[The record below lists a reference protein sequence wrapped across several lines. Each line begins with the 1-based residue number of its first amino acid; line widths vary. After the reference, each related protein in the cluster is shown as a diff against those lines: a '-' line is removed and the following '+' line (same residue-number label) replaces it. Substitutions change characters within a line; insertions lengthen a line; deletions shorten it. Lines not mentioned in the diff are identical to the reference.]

1 MICVAWIE
9 SEHGFR
15 ETKTVVCLIV
25 DRPMDEQDIVIYNH
39 PNPEMKSFL
48 LSEEISPPRVEHLK
62 NPLSQEAKASLKSLG
77 VLGAQIAEDILR
89 IQGVAALQ
97 IKPKELRVKKE
108 VSASWD
114 DIQGKVLE
122 ILRSALRRKQMKI
135 VRR

>member
-1 MICVAWIE
+1 MAWIDWK
-9 SEHGFR
+9 HGFR
-15 ETKTVVCLIV
+15 ERKTLSCLIV
-25 DRPMDEQDIVIYNH
+25 GWTMAEQDIVIYKH

-48 LSEEISPPRVEHLK
+48 LSEEVSAPRVEHLK

-89 IQGVAALQ
+89 IPGVAALQ
-97 IKPKELRVKKE
+97 IKPKEIRVKKE
-108 VSASWD
+108 ASASWD